1 MHKNLSRVSNWVKM
15 GKVRILG
22 GNTQEPNEKGM
33 TEHKEGNRNTSR
45 S

>member
-1 MHKNLSRVSNWVKM
+1 M

-33 TEHKEGNRNTSR
+33 IEHKEGNTNTSR
-45 S
+45 SWQGRINI

>member
-1 MHKNLSRVSNWVKM
+1 M

-45 S
+45 SWQGRINI